1 VGKSVDNLWKTPT
14 DAHPIRDQDMPFSAC
29 EVQVCPWLESSTGP
43 VDSLCG
49 TWGHRDTVTLL
60 LNALE
65 GSRVAKRVR
74 EAAPLSDAI
83 GMYLES
89 VAEHDLLTA
98 EDEVRLSRAMEA
110 GRKAQQKIDSESKL
124 TPTERA
130 KLFRSIHE
138 ADEAKAEF
146 IRSNL
151 RLVISIAKRYT
162 GRGLDLLD
170 LVQEGNLGL
179 IRAVEKFDWRKG
191 FKFSTYATWW
201 IRQAITR
208 GLGNQGRTIRLP
220 VHMVD
225 VVRTVQETALSLS
238 EKLRRRPTI
247 EEIAKT
253 SGLDIERVELALNA
267 PGDTI
272 SLERPVGADGDAE
285 LGDFVEDGDAVDPFE
300 VAAEASARIHLSNAM
315 RMLDEREREV
325 ITLRYGLD
333 GQSPRT
339 LSDVGKRF
347 DLTRERIRQIE
358 GRALA
363 KLRHPSSGFD
373 LESLL

>member
-1 VGKSVDNLWKTPT
+1 MMKDNPT
-14 DAHPIRDQDMPFSAC
+14 
-29 EVQVCPWLESSTGP
+29 
-43 VDSLCG
+43 
-49 TWGHRDTVTLL
+49 
-60 LNALE
+60 
-65 GSRVAKRVR
+65 
-74 EAAPLSDAI
+74 LSDSI

-89 VAEHDLLTA
+89 VADHNLLTA
-98 EDEVRLSRAMEA
+98 EDEVRLARAMER
-110 GRKAQQKIDSESKL
+110 GKKAQRRLDAAGNEKL
-124 TPTERA
+124 STYERA
-130 KLFRSIHE
+130 ELYRAVHE
-138 ADEAKAEF
+138 SDEAKADF

-225 VVRTVQETALSLS
+225 VVRTVQETALSLGERLHRS
-238 EKLRRRPTI
+238 PSLA
-247 EEIAKT
+247 EIAEA
-253 SGLDIERVELALNA
+253 SGLDLERVRVAMEA
-267 PGDTI
+267 PGDTV
-272 SLERPVGADGDAE
+272 SLDRPVGTDGDAE
-285 LGDFVEDGDAVDPFE
+285 LSDFVEDDAAADPFAAAVE
-300 VAAEASARIHLSNAM
+300 VSARQSLARAM
-315 RMLDEREREV
+315 CLLDEREQEV
-325 ITLRYGLD
+325 VRLRSGLE
-333 GQSPRT
+333 GGSPRT

-363 KLRHPSSGFD
+363 KLRHPSCSFD

>member
-1 VGKSVDNLWKTPT
+1 
-14 DAHPIRDQDMPFSAC
+14 
-29 EVQVCPWLESSTGP
+29 
-43 VDSLCG
+43 
-49 TWGHRDTVTLL
+49 
-60 LNALE
+60 
-65 GSRVAKRVR
+65 VAKRVH
-74 EAAPLSDAI
+74 EMPGLSDGV

-98 EDEVRLSRAMEA
+98 DDEVRLARAMER
-110 GRKAQQKIDSESKL
+110 GRKAQARLETEPDL
-124 TPTERA
+124 DPAERA
-130 KLFRSIHE
+130 LLYRDIHGS
-138 ADEAKAEF
+138 DEAKAEF

-225 VVRTVQETALSLS
+225 VVRTVQETALSLG
-238 EKLRRRPTI
+238 ERLRRPPTI
-247 EEIAKT
+247 EEISEA
-253 SGLDIERVELALNA
+253 SGLDEERVQIALEA
-267 PGDTI
+267 PGDTV
-272 SLERPVGADGDAE
+272 SLDRPVGSDGDAE
-285 LGDFVEDGDAVDPFE
+285 LADFVEDDAAADPFAS
-300 VAAEASARIHLSNAM
+300 AAEKSARRHLEQAM
-315 RMLDEREREV
+315 RLLDQRERAV
-325 ITLRYGLD
+325 IALRYGLD
-333 GQSPRT
+333 GSSPRT
-339 LSDVGKRF
+339 LSDVGKSF

-363 KLRHPSSGFD
+363 KLRHPSCSLD